1 MKPDT
6 ILMLVGPSGDKERWR
21 ICYRPLK
28 KGHFGDTDW
37 VKRVVIINS
46 RLRNP
51 TSIRDTILHE
61 IQHVTMGQNGSEELA
76 INVERNYRQT
86 IKSLGL
92 E

>member
-6 ILMLVGPSGDKERWR
+6 ILMLVGPSGEKERWR
-21 ICYRPLK
+21 IRYRQLK
-28 KGHFGDTDW
+28 KGHFGETDW

-46 RLRNP
+46 RLRNSA
-51 TSIRDTILHE
+51 TIRDTILHE

-76 INVERNYRQT
+76 INFEWNYRKT